1 MGTGQLQPG
10 VPLHEGS
17 ALPPP
22 PCPEAR
28 AAHRDHPWALCTPSP
43 AALPV
48 PGWDL
53 GQPHQ
58 WGEPTIVAA
67 TVSLQC
73 REGHPEVLLISK
85 STRCPPEK
93 PGALFG
99 GKGGLLWPREN
110 VSPGDGSTPGTG
122 TAPSLHPHNDSKRRC
137 CCFEGQLLPLTH
149 WN

>member
-17 ALPPP
+17 ALPLP

-93 PGALFG
+93 PGVLFG
-99 GKGGLLWPREN
+99 GGGGEGGSLMATGECVPR
-110 VSPGDGSTPGTG
+110 
-122 TAPSLHPHNDSKRRC
+122 
-137 CCFEGQLLPLTH
+137 
-149 WN
+149 